1 VDDLLPDDLT
11 TDALRE
17 LARLS
22 REAARRFSNRR
33 YLEAMASLSAM
44 DPLRAMLVEQ
54 CSGRWYGSGVD
65 DDDAST
71 LHDADVRHASHGY
84 V

>member
-1 VDDLLPDDLT
+1 MDDLLPDDLT
-11 TDALRE
+11 SDALRE

-22 REAARRFSNRR
+22 REAARRFSNRQ

-44 DPLRAMLVEQ
+44 DPLRSLLVEQ
-54 CSGRWYGSGVD
+54 CSGRWFGSGAD
-65 DDDAST
+65 GDAGAAT
-71 LHDADVRHASHGY
+71 AADPRSSHGY